1 MDQVV
6 ATPHSAGGVYD
17 NVPHIVGH
25 MFRNIELY
33 FKQQALDP
41 VDLIVAHKS

>member
-6 ATPHSAGGVYD
+6 ATPHSAGSVYD

-33 FKQQALDP
+33 FNQQALDP
-41 VDLIVAHKS
+41 TDLIVAPQS